1 MKPPTIFSNRKEQAR
16 ALADCVAGFVGEAK
30 AALRRVVVALA
41 GGETP
46 RLSYQLLGE
55 KLEEESAWGAVDF
68 IPTDERLVPPD
79 SPRRNDKM
87 LRETLGENAQ
97 FLPPLV
103 RGENP
108 PALDFAV
115 LGMGEDGHIAS
126 IFFVPPP
133 NVEGAICKNEIC
145 RVNPDHLPESRLT
158 LPMAAFVSAEKVILL
173 LAGDEKY
180 RALTEFMAESK
191 STVKFICGRVGDPD
205 RKSYSPDTRKPVRV
219 LFDLRRENG
228 KSEIDIFYAP

>member
-1 MKPPTIFSNRKEQAR
+1 MSAVLFASYQFDDRSQQAQ
-16 ALADCVAGFVGEAK
+16 ALATRVADFVGKAK
-30 AALRRVVVALA
+30 AESRHVVVALA
-41 GGETP
+41 GGGTP
-46 RLSYQLLGE
+46 RLSYQLLGQ
-55 KLEEESAWGAVDF
+55 KLEEKSAWGAVDF
-68 IPTDERLVPPD
+68 ILTDERLMPLDD
-79 SPRRNDKM
+79 SRCNDKM
-87 LRETLGENAQ
+87 LHETLGENA
-97 FLPPLV
+97 LILPLV
-103 RGENP
+103 RGKNA
-108 PALDFAV
+108 PALDLAV

-126 IFFVPPP
+126 IFSLSRSFNAP
-133 NVEGAICKNEIC
+133 EIYL
-145 RVNPDHLPESRLT
+145 VKPGSPLENRLT

-228 KSEIDIFYAP
+228 KSEVEVFYAP